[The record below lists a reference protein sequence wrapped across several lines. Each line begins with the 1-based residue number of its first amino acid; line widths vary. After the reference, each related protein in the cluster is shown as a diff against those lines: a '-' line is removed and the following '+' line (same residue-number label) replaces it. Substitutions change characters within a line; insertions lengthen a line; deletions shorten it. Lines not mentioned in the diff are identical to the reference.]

1 MLSPQKINRSIPVVF
16 PAPPRVS
23 SNSRN
28 NSAAYSSTTVSQC
41 HHTLLVSDSFSVTPQ
56 TITHQPSATPLGN
69 PATPL
74 DDIDTIVA
82 TYQQRIFRFH
92 LISIRDRDVAQTL
105 TQDTF
110 VRAWSARGS
119 FRGDCSVLTWLM
131 RIALNLVRDHTRT
144 DRFRF
149 WKKVSETAIDVS
161 DISSHVPHR
170 DSSLESRLIAS
181 EQMALVWESVA
192 KLSDRQRSIFLLRF
206 LEELELSEIADITGP
221 AHQHRQD
228 SSLPSTR
235 NHPAHHN
242 AILKDSL

>member
-1 MLSPQKINRSIPVVF
+1 MPSHAIS
-16 PAPPRVS
+16 
-23 SNSRN
+23 
-28 NSAAYSSTTVSQC
+28 
-41 HHTLLVSDSFSVTPQ
+41 SDSLS
-56 TITHQPSATPLGN
+56 ITQASITQA

-74 DDIDTIVA
+74 DDMDAIVA
-82 TYQQRIFRFH
+82 AYEQRIFRFH

-110 VRAWSARGS
+110 VRAWSARSS
-119 FRGDCSVLTWLM
+119 FRGDCSVSTWLM

-149 WKKVSETAIDVS
+149 WKRVSETAIDVS

-181 EQMALVWESVA
+181 EQMTLVWESVA

-206 LEELELSEIADITGP
+206 LEELELSEIATITG
-221 AHQHRQD
+221 
-228 SSLPSTR
+228 LPISTVKTHLYR
-235 NHPAHHN
+235 ALATIRANHN